1 MFTAIIPIKKSNEEQ
16 LEIINY
22 RNETL
27 LDRKIKI
34 LKSVDLIT
42 EVILASDFDKI
53 EKYAQKND
61 ISFFLRNNNDPLNE
75 NSFSDLVRDVVSI
88 AKNEEIIWSFANTPF
103 IDEVV
108 LNKAI
113 KDYLKLDFT
122 IYDSVI
128 TCSEL
133 KRFILDENG
142 PLNFRTGI
150 RHQKSQSLDSLYMLI
165 NGYFIMS
172 KKLNLKY
179 SYPWG
184 KVPSRELIDKYT
196 GFEIKDKRD
205 FEIFTKVY
213 LPSEEKI

>member
-1 MFTAIIPIKKSNEEQ
+1 MFTAIIPIKKSKEEQ
-16 LEIINY
+16 LEIIDY
-22 RNETL
+22 GNETL

-34 LKSVDLIT
+34 LKSIKLIT
-42 EVILASDFDKI
+42 EIIVASDSKEI
-53 EKYAQKND
+53 EKYADKYGV
-61 ISFFLRNNNDPLNE
+61 SFYFRDTVSTTE
-75 NSFSDLVRDVVSI
+75 NLFSDLVQDVVKT
-88 AKNEEIIWSFANTPF
+88 AKNEQIVWSFAITPF
-103 IDEVV
+103 IDETI
-108 LNKAI
+108 LNRAI
-113 KDYLKLDFT
+113 QDYLKLDFE
-122 IYDSVI
+122 IYDSLI

-142 PLNFRTGI
+142 PLNFRTGT
-150 RHQKSQSLDSLYMLI
+150 RHQSSQSLSSLYMLI

-213 LPSEEKI
+213 FPSEGKI